1 MKDLIVYSSLTGNT
15 KLLAE
20 TIHKSIKNSIIMSI
34 KEYNNQQCDRLF
46 VGYWVDKGFPC
57 TEAKQFLE
65 KINNK
70 KIFLFGTMGASD
82 KNGYG
87 DIIKKNAESLLANNN
102 KIIGHFVCQGKL
114 NPKLKSVYEKRL
126 EQEPDNENILMQ
138 LKNFEESQIHPSK
151 EDLNNL
157 KEELNNI
164 TKM

>member
-1 MKDLIVYSSLTGNT
+1 
-15 KLLAE
+15 
-20 TIHKSIKNSIIMSI
+20 
-34 KEYNNQQCDRLF
+34 
-46 VGYWVDKGFPC
+46 
-57 TEAKQFLE
+57 
-65 KINNK
+65 
-70 KIFLFGTMGASD
+70 MGASD

-126 EQEPDNENILMQ
+126 EQEPDNENIFMQ